1 MKTAFSET
9 VCWAAHPTVVTV
21 RQEEGDRTALVL
33 PAETVVET
41 TSQELHLLTKKPS
54 RTRH

>member
-9 VCWAAHPTVVTV
+9 VCWAARPTVVTV